1 MDLQLVQTLISSLG
15 FPIICTIGLAFFVYL
30 VWKAQRED
38 YNCQLKTMSER
49 CLAREE
55 RLYQQLD
62 KYNETLVEAT
72 STLSKIDARIS
83 VLEDIVCEKYSKEE
97 EE

>member
-1 MDLQLVQTLISSLG
+1 MDLQLVQTLISTLG
-15 FPIICTIGLAFFVYL
+15 FPIVCTIGLAFFVYL

-38 YNCQLKTMSER
+38 YNNQLKTMSQR

-62 KYNETLVEAT
+62 KYNETLDEAT

-83 VLEDIVCEKYSKEE
+83 VLEDIVCKNYSKEE
-97 EE
+97 E